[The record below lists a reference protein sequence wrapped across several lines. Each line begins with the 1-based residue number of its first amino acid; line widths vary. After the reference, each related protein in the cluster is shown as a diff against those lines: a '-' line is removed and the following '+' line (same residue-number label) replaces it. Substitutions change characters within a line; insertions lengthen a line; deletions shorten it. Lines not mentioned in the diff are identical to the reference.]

1 MKEGM
6 EESREELGACHSGSG
21 EINGVTIVEVTREER
36 MQELA
41 LGQRQLANGR
51 K

>member
-1 MKEGM
+1 M
-6 EESREELGACHSGSG
+6 EEGREEFGACRSGSG
-21 EINGVTIVEVTREER
+21 EINGVTIVEVTRQEW

-51 K
+51 R